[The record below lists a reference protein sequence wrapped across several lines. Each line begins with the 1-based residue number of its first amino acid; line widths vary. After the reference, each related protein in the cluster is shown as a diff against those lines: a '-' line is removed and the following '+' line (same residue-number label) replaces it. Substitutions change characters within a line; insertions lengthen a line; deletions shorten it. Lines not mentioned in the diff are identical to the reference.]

1 MGLPV
6 TTWLVIVTKGVLL
19 DGKENSVMKVLV
31 VIVHVLNHFINEM
44 LNHAK
49 TQNRDCSLIILEFS
63 PYFTAHYYSNGFQ
76 LKF

>member
-19 DGKENSVMKVLV
+19 DGKENYVMKVLV

-49 TQNRDCSLIILEFS
+49 TQKQGL
-63 PYFTAHYYSNGFQ
+63 
-76 LKF
+76 